1 MRKTKIMIS
10 GVDLQ
15 TLKDSG
21 KYPCSVCRKSVGSY
35 SIYCDKC
42 VDWAHKKC
50 SGIIGRLKPN
60 PNDRCNRCKG
70 TARTIDRRP
79 YNEWLYEQDKKLD
92 LIDSFFTLEIQSVL
106 EVVVILVLS
115 REFNVRGVSFGNS
128 CQYQL
133 HVFFC
138 TPHVSKYTA
147 YTSVLSCYTV
157 RVGHPV
163 STTC

>member
-1 MRKTKIMIS
+1 MTAVTDAK
-10 GVDLQ
+10 VLPVQ
-15 TLKDSG
+15 L
-21 KYPCSVCRKSVGSY
+21 
-35 SIYCDKC
+35 
-42 VDWAHKKC
+42 
-50 SGIIGRLKPN
+50 IG
-60 PNDRCNRCKG
+60 
-70 TARTIDRRP
+70 
-79 YNEWLYEQDKKLD
+79 D
-92 LIDSFFTLEIQSVL
+92 LITNGYMSKIKNWILLIHFVTLEIQSVL